1 VSTSYDS
8 ISIAPQATK
17 GISHLSGIFAM
28 NEISKVIW
36 KLNSDTDLNLVEKQ
50 QYDIM
55 FVLTPGSTNDYE
67 ITS

>member
-28 NEISKVIW
+28 NEISKVI
-36 KLNSDTDLNLVEKQ
+36 
-50 QYDIM
+50 
-55 FVLTPGSTNDYE
+55 
-67 ITS
+67 